1 MHGSSNSV
9 FVQVLSVSFGNVM
22 QSKDAAM
29 VQSFFLFFP
38 PVWPLPWLALFLLLN
53 HGVVEDNTAD
63 PCLCSQTVGKKEKY
77 K

>member
-22 QSKDAAM
+22 QSKDA
-29 VQSFFLFFP
+29 
-38 PVWPLPWLALFLLLN
+38 VWPLPWLALFLLLS